1 MAGCCLPIMSSS
13 CIWHTLRSR
22 RKIGTITSI
31 WTSLKTAGIWFAL
44 AFQKP
49 HNSSCLPPY
58 AAMEEPSKGSVLPS
72 HRTLPS
78 TEKTQEHKWGLP
90 QPAKATL
97 TAASFLNCTRI
108 YGETLH

>member
-1 MAGCCLPIMSSS
+1 
-13 CIWHTLRSR
+13 
-22 RKIGTITSI
+22 
-31 WTSLKTAGIWFAL
+31 
-44 AFQKP
+44 
-49 HNSSCLPPY
+49 
-58 AAMEEPSKGSVLPS
+58 MEEPSKGSVLPS

-97 TAASFLNCTRI
+97 TAASFLNSTRI